1 MSNERKSVKDI
12 FLAAVDKQSPAGSE
26 PRTSVS
32 GSVQP
37 LTDVRGSGRPYF
49 VMELVKG
56 IPITKYCDQEHL
68 SPKERLELF
77 IPVCQA
83 VQHAHQKGIIHR
95 DLKPSNVLIALYDG
109 KPVPKI
115 IDFGVAKATSQK
127 LTEQTMFTEVGQIL
141 GTLEYMAPEQAELN
155 NLDIDTRADIYSLG
169 VMLYELLTGSPP
181 FTRQQLRSAAFTEM
195 LRLIREVEPPKP
207 SSKLSS
213 SNELPSIAAH
223 CKLEAKKLI
232 RLVKGELD
240 WIVMKCLEKDRGR
253 RYETANELA
262 RDVERY
268 LADEVVEARPASA
281 GYRLRKLVRR
291 HKGSVLAAGL
301 VVLALLVG
309 IFGTTLG
316 LIEAKRQEGLA
327 LTRKNQADR
336 NAAEAKNQEQ
346 NAKDLL
352 ELSSA
357 VVDFLEN
364 DVLSQAGSKA
374 QADRKFDPDPDLTI
388 HEALDRAADAVGD
401 KFRNRPQLEAITR
414 QTVGNAYREVGQY
427 EKAVAQLR
435 QSAAIYKR
443 KLGPDHPDTLGTL
456 NNLALAYEDAGNATE
471 AIALLEQVRDAQL
484 KNLGPDHPDILTT
497 LHNLAVAYKAIGNIT
512 EAIALLEQ
520 VRHAEM
526 KKLGSDHPATLT
538 TCSNLAL
545 AYLAAGRVTDALW
558 SG

>member
-1 MSNERKSVKDI
+1 
-12 FLAAVDKQSPAGSE
+12 
-26 PRTSVS
+26 
-32 GSVQP
+32 
-37 LTDVRGSGRPYF
+37 
-49 VMELVKG
+49 
-56 IPITKYCDQEHL
+56 
-68 SPKERLELF
+68 
-77 IPVCQA
+77 
-83 VQHAHQKGIIHR
+83 
-95 DLKPSNVLIALYDG
+95 
-109 KPVPKI
+109 
-115 IDFGVAKATSQK
+115 
-127 LTEQTMFTEVGQIL
+127 
-141 GTLEYMAPEQAELN
+141 
-155 NLDIDTRADIYSLG
+155 
-169 VMLYELLTGSPP
+169 
-181 FTRQQLRSAAFTEM
+181 
-195 LRLIREVEPPKP
+195 
-207 SSKLSS
+207 
-213 SNELPSIAAH
+213 
-223 CKLEAKKLI
+223 
-232 RLVKGELD
+232 
-240 WIVMKCLEKDRGR
+240 
-253 RYETANELA
+253 
-262 RDVERY
+262 
-268 LADEVVEARPASA
+268 
-281 GYRLRKLVRR
+281 
-291 HKGSVLAAGL
+291 
-301 VVLALLVG
+301 LVG